1 VTKMRP
7 RSNSVEDHPQLT
19 HNGHPVDGAQV
30 GAGSVWPKFQTRR
43 NLCVQ
48 KVPPCFQICLDWSE
62 SYLFKVV
69 SKYTKN
75 LFFSSAS
82 CNC

>member
-1 VTKMRP
+1 V
-7 RSNSVEDHPQLT
+7 D
-19 HNGHPVDGAQV
+19 DGAHL
-30 GAGSVWPKFQTRR
+30 GAGSVWPKFLCRALKQE
-43 NLCVQ
+43 NLFVR

-75 LFFSSAS
+75 LLTVLHAIASALHLFKHIEII
-82 CNC
+82 NKFID